1 MILSLADIEKLPRIP
16 RLTLINAISG
26 FKSGNLV
33 GSVGS
38 DGVPNLAIFS
48 SAVHIG
54 SAPPLIGIV
63 TRPIDGDLKTT
74 RHTYQNIQYSR
85 FFTLNHVQEK
95 IVQAAH
101 QTSASYPDGV
111 SEFSAVGLTPEWREG
126 IAAPFVAESNIKMG
140 LEYVEEYYIKA
151 NNTILL
157 IGKVLELI
165 LPDDC
170 LDEKGNLD
178 LQSAGTVAVSGL
190 DTYHRTEP
198 IVRLPYA
205 RV

>member
-1 MILSLADIEKLPRIP
+1 
-16 RLTLINAISG
+16 
-26 FKSGNLV
+26 
-33 GSVGS
+33 
-38 DGVPNLAIFS
+38 
-48 SAVHIG
+48 
-54 SAPPLIGIV
+54 
-63 TRPIDGDLKTT
+63 
-74 RHTYQNIQYSR
+74 
-85 FFTLNHVQEK
+85 VQEN

-126 IAAPFVAESNIKMG
+126 IAAPFVAESSIKMG

-151 NNTILL
+151 NNTILI

-178 LQSAGTVAVSGL
+178 LQGAGTVAVSGL
-190 DTYHRTEP
+190 DTYYRTEQLA
-198 IVRLPYA
+198 RLPYA